1 MTWLIGKKAK
11 SEVKVLIS
19 GAGADELW
27 GGYQRHQAFSRFWD
41 QHEFWSKWAGFLEMF
56 PFGREWKKFMSGIR
70 PDPNH
75 TFLNFSALQNPP
87 SELTGDYE
95 RIFNSKLS
103 EYKRML
109 DFDRQVYLV
118 QDVLKIHDNAL
129 MAHGIEGR
137 APYLD
142 TTLLALWQKVEE
154 PKLFTGKPWIKNL
167 LRENQLSWV
176 ADRKKNSDLVC
187 PSKNGLGKKENSQKK
202 DFRNSQD
209 L

>member
-1 MTWLIGKKAK
+1 
-11 SEVKVLIS
+11 
-19 GAGADELW
+19 
-27 GGYQRHQAFSRFWD
+27 
-41 QHEFWSKWAGFLEMF
+41 
-56 PFGREWKKFMSGIR
+56 MSGIR

-176 ADRKKNSDLVC
+176 ADRKKFGF
-187 PSKNGLGKKENSQKK
+187 GLPLKEWLREKGEFSKK